1 MRNFSIHVHNTMVW
15 HIDAIIHAISY
26 HTCIFI
32 CKKPAKTKATQ
43 ARNIPAHILLS
54 GVGLLKRGYNTPS
67 NSGMRRMMKRAFSA
81 CIWSGLI
88 VPRKPVTVWI
98 RKCFII
104 RTLTLIT
111 IIFIYSWWRVNIE
124 IKGREMRFHSL
135 ILSRQ
140 PGSLRASSLVRIRR
154 TFWRQSRY
162 LSRKKSL
169 FLAEWQLF
177 SPNSQAKNQEEA

>member
-67 NSGMRRMMKRAFSA
+67 NSGMRRMMKRALKA
-81 CIWSGLI
+81 CIWSGLN
-88 VPRKPVTVWI
+88 VPKNPEWI
-98 RKCFII
+98 EGEYWII
-104 RTLTLIT
+104 IIIWLKGKRQTCNTLFRGGRVEVGKGGTLILPK
-111 IIFIYSWWRVNIE
+111 RVCAVE
-124 IKGREMRFHSL
+124 QSM
-135 ILSRQ
+135 
-140 PGSLRASSLVRIRR
+140 V
-154 TFWRQSRY
+154 FWGP
-162 LSRKKSL
+162 KC
-169 FLAEWQLF
+169 
-177 SPNSQAKNQEEA
+177 